1 MSTKTEKK
9 KAKKAKEAP
18 RVIGFAAD
26 DYLVVVGQDGK
37 RYCGKAVGQTL
48 LSVAGMEDEVR
59 FTPEDVLANIG
70 RTPEPGASI
79 YGLKV
84 DRVLKKIPIKHLTN
98 KFEVRTKLKATSLD
112 ELATNF
118 QEVVNDLRNRRLLA
132 CEHMVPSLHICKKS
146 AAGYA
151 YTKRFKGGEHRDVLI
166 VSADPVEAHY
176 SLYEAWGA
184 HIWEH
189 MVGSDLRVKWLNLL
203 HKMRSITA
211 VDEQELTDL
220 LATYQRQTEPDL
232 KSLYN
237 LMQDEN
243 ASYIC
248 KAIISFFKNV
258 HGLTAAEVDMMC
270 RQDSVLVGQMWP
282 QWTAFSAMRVELPTH
297 ARRNARSLFAYAF
310 ACHARGAVPKSLDK
324 AINYTL
330 KKLSPKHE

>member
-1 MSTKTEKK
+1 MTTKTEKK
-9 KAKKAKEAP
+9 KGKKSKEV
-18 RVIGFAAD
+18 RRIGFEAD
-26 DYLVVVGQDGK
+26 DYLVVTGQDGK
-37 RYCGKAVGQTL
+37 RYCGKAIGQTL

-59 FTPEDVLANIG
+59 FHPEDVLANLG
-70 RTPEPGASI
+70 RTPEPGASV

-84 DRVLKKIPIKHLTN
+84 DRVLKKITIKHLTS
-98 KFEVRTKLKATSLD
+98 KIEVRTKLKATSL
-112 ELATNF
+112 EEVETAI
-118 QEVVNDLRNRRLLA
+118 QEAVNDLRNRRLLP
-132 CEHMVPSLHICKKS
+132 CEHMIPSLHLCKKS
-146 AAGYA
+146 AAGYT

-176 SLYEAWGA
+176 AFYEAWGA
-184 HIWEH
+184 HVWEH
-189 MVGSDLRVKWLNLL
+189 MINSDVRVKWMNLL

-232 KSLYN
+232 KGLHN

-248 KAIISFFKNV
+248 KAIISFFKTV
-258 HGLTAAEVDMMC
+258 HGLTASEVDMMC
-270 RQDSVLVGQMWP
+270 RQDSVLIGQMWP

-310 ACHARGAVPKSLDK
+310 ACHARGAIPKSLDK
-324 AINYTL
+324 AITFTL